1 MLTTDVSRRTSSITK
16 LVGGGKYSKKVGKN
30 WWKITKV
37 GGRWYKVAEVGK
49 SIIKVGKYW

>member
-1 MLTTDVSRRTSSITK
+1 MLTTDVFRRTISITK

-30 WWKITKV
+30 WWKIIKV

-49 SIIKVGKYW
+49 SITKVGKYW